1 MKISIIQTIFYIVL
15 VSCAALLVSTCG
27 GGEGE
32 GDGSGGLDNI
42 SEEKAVALCEDMG
55 EALCEKFF
63 ECDPAAAAFW
73 FGISDASE
81 CAAVA
86 EAECAED
93 PDDTGDEEGSDDPD
107 EPDCTPEAYPTE
119 QQFQDCIDAVED
131 ADCEDLEALYETGPC
146 AEIEEMLDCDD
157 DPGDTDADTDADTD
171 GDSDADTDVDTDVDS
186 DVDSDADTDV
196 DTDADADT
204 VDLTVNTEGC
214 VAAVQNIC
222 EVAEACAESLPTVL
236 PALTAAIES
245 CSSQMASNEAA
256 IEASCEQYLEEE
268 VPNDNA
274 MAVFLNEASA
284 TQVDAC
290 MSGDNC
296 SLASLTAMME
306 SLTAFLAS
314 GDSADMVSL
323 ISPYVDPDCL

>member
-1 MKISIIQTIFYIVL
+1 MKPSIIQSGIYIVFIL
-15 VSCAALLVSTCG
+15 CTALLVSTCG
-27 GGEGE
+27 GGDGS
-32 GDGSGGLDNI
+32 GDGNGGGLDNI
-42 SEEKAVALCEDMG
+42 SEEKAVALCEDMS
-55 EALCEKFF
+55 EAWCEKFF
-63 ECDPAAAAFW
+63 ECDPAVATFW

-86 EAECAED
+86 REECADD
-93 PDDTGDEEGSDDPD
+93 PDDMGDEEGSDDPD
-107 EPDCTPEAYPTE
+107 EPDCTPESYPTE

-146 AEIEEMLDCDD
+146 AEIDEMLDCDD
-157 DPGDTDADTDADTD
+157 DFGDTDADTDADGD
-171 GDSDADTDVDTDVDS
+171 GDSDADTDVDS

-196 DTDADADT
+196 DTDADTDT
-204 VDLTVNTEGC
+204 VDLTINTEGC

-222 EVAEACAESLPTVL
+222 EVAEACAEGLPTVL
-236 PALTAAIES
+236 PALTAAIEN
-245 CSSQMASNEAA
+245 CASQMASNEAT

-268 VPNDNA
+268 VPNGTQ
-274 MAVFLNEASA
+274 MAVFLNESSA

-314 GDSADMVSL
+314 GDSADMLSL
-323 ISPYVDPDCL
+323 IAPYVDPDCL